1 MMGPELSPAEDPK
14 AFFRQIRTVDREIAE
29 LQEVRL
35 GLRASLYSIGGSGA
49 PSGGSRDPDRFGR
62 ILSRV
67 EGVEEKITARLERLA
82 ALKGQAVEII
92 EALPDVAQRS
102 VLRRRYLMGQ
112 EWPVIARAMHYDER
126 QIYRIHGKALE
137 SVRAMC
143 Q

>member
-1 MMGPELSPAEDPK
+1 MEEINISEDPK
-14 AFFRQIRTVDREIAE
+14 AFFRQIRTVDREIEE

-67 EGVEEKITARLERLA
+67 EGVEEKITARLERLV
-82 ALKGQAVEII
+82 ALKGRAVEII
-92 EALPDVAQRS
+92 EVLPDVAQRS

-137 SVRAMC
+137 SVRALC